1 MHLCCQIVPLS
12 KLTDE
17 ERTCSYIYDNSMWG
31 IDDHVLYVFCTF
43 TARIACSVY
52 KKKKKK
58 KVQYRAVPAQV
69 EQQVFSTCSFQNQT
83 QTVDVT

>member
-1 MHLCCQIVPLS
+1 MKKEHAVTFI
-12 KLTDE
+12 
-17 ERTCSYIYDNSMWG
+17 INSMWG

-52 KKKKKK
+52 KKKRK

-69 EQQVFSTCSFQNQT
+69 EQQVFSTGSFQNQT